1 MVVKNILLLVPI
13 YPADDISNQSA
24 YITHYF
30 AKEWIRAGYNVKV
43 CQYPSNFPK
52 IVYGTSKIIGPLI
65 DSKILDH
72 VRKYPLKE
80 KFYELD
86 GVSIS
91 RFPMEKVFP
100 HGKYSKKAIRE
111 AVDKTMEWCS
121 QADFE
126 PDIIIGHWVNPALD
140 IMCELKKKWNKP
152 TCLVMHDDGFNF
164 QSTHK
169 KTWKEQL
176 DSVDVIG
183 YRSKAIKENF
193 EKKWG
198 YKDNWFYCYSGV
210 PNNFLVNEVDKNYET
225 VKSFTFIG
233 SMIQRKYPI
242 ANLEALG
249 NSNIKNWVLHYV
261 GSGKELEKI
270 HALYDAKYRA
280 NGRLIDHGWLS
291 REEVRGVLEKTD
303 VFAMISRNETFGLVY
318 LEAMS
323 NGCITVA
330 SYNGG
335 FDGIIKNGINGFL
348 CKAGNSRELKEIFER
363 IYNLSKEERKQI
375 AEEAIATA
383 RKMTEYQVAMDY
395 IHDVENLINIKAGCR
410 NCQ

>member
-1 MVVKNILLLVPI
+1 MNAVKNILLFVPI
-13 YPADDISNQSA
+13 YPADDIQNQSA

-30 AKEWIRAGYNVKV
+30 AKEWVSAGYNVKV
-43 CQYPSNFPK
+43 CQYPSNFPQ
-52 IVYGTSKIIGPLI
+52 IVYGISKLIGPLV

-86 GVSIS
+86 GISVS
-91 RFPMEKVFP
+91 RFPMKKVLP
-100 HGKYSKKAIRE
+100 HGKYSHKEINKAVENTI
-111 AVDKTMEWCS
+111 AWCS
-121 QADFE
+121 QESFN

-140 IMCELKKKWNKP
+140 IMCDLKKRWNKP
-152 TCLVMHDDGFNF
+152 ICLVMHDDGFNF
-164 QSTHK
+164 ESSHK

-176 DSVDVIG
+176 DTVDVIG
-183 YRSKAIKENF
+183 YRSKAIKESF

-198 YKDNWFYCYSGV
+198 HKDSWFYCYSGV
-210 PNNFLVNEVDKNYET
+210 PKSFLAKEIKKNYET
-225 VKSFTFIG
+225 VQSFTFIG

-249 NSNIKNWVLHYV
+249 NSNIPNWVLHYV
-261 GSGKELEKI
+261 GAGKELERV
-270 HALYDAKYRA
+270 HSLYDKQYSSL
-280 NGRLIDHGWLS
+280 GRLIDHGWLS
-291 REEVRGVLEKTD
+291 REEVRGVLEETD

-330 SYNGG
+330 SRNGG
-335 FDGIIKNGINGFL
+335 FDGIIQDGVNGFL
-348 CKAGNSRELKEIFER
+348 CEAGNSQELKEIFEK
-363 IYNLSKEERKQI
+363 IYSLTKQERKRI

-383 RKMTEYQVAMDY
+383 RKMTDEKVAMDY
-395 IHDVENLINIKAGCR
+395 IHDVERLISEKAGY
-410 NCQ
+410 

>member
-1 MVVKNILLLVPI
+1 MVVVKNILLLVPI
-13 YPADDISNQSA
+13 YPADDIKNQSA

-30 AKEWIRAGYNVKV
+30 AKEWVSAGYNVKV
-43 CQYPSNFPK
+43 CQFPSNFPQ
-52 IVYGTSKIIGPLI
+52 IVYGISKLVGPLV

-86 GVSIS
+86 GICVS
-91 RFPMEKVFP
+91 RFPMKKVFP
-100 HGKYSKKAIRE
+100 HGKYSSKEISR
-111 AVDKTMEWCS
+111 AVDKTVAWCN
-121 QADFE
+121 QEGFV
-126 PDIIIGHWVNPALD
+126 PDVIIGHWVNPALD
-140 IMCELKKKWNKP
+140 IMCALKKKWNKP

-164 QSTHK
+164 ESSHK

-183 YRSKAIKENF
+183 YRSKAIKESF

-198 YKDNWFYCYSGV
+198 HKESWFYCYSGV
-210 PNNFLVNEVDKNYET
+210 PRSFLANEIRKDYET
-225 VKSFTFIG
+225 VQSFTFIG

-249 NSNIKNWVLHYV
+249 NSSIKNWVLHYV
-261 GSGKELEKI
+261 GTGKELERV
-270 HALYDAKYRA
+270 HSLYDKHYSAK
-280 NGRLIDHGWLS
+280 GRLIDHGWLS
-291 REEVRGVLEKTD
+291 REEVRGVLEETD

-330 SYNGG
+330 SRNGG
-335 FDGIIKNGINGFL
+335 FDGIIKNGVNGFL
-348 CKAGNSRELKEIFER
+348 CEAGNSQELKEIFER
-363 IYNLSKEERKQI
+363 IHDLTQEERRRI
-375 AEEAIATA
+375 ADEAIATA
-383 RKMTEYQVAMDY
+383 RMMTEEQVAMDY
-395 IHDVENLINIKAGCR
+395 LHDVERLISEKADY
-410 NCQ
+410 